1 MDYYRSHWV
10 SIEPERLARYD
21 QLLQWMPRWRGSW
34 KVSSCRRTAG
44 NRLRLWPGLGGAGAC
59 AAGAGG
65 GVGEGGVGE
74 GRGRGAG
81 ARSKGPVAGGRAPRS
96 RRGFAGGAWLRD
108 RSFLRQDDG
117 GRTVTPKSHR
127 FWSDAG
133 NLCPSHHRSA
143 VPFRFLPA
151 PPASINAFQQ
161 LLHMA
166 ARPRSQDSSA
176 LG

>member
-81 ARSKGPVAGGRAPRS
+81 ARSKGPGAGGRAPRS
-96 RRGFAGGAWLRD
+96 RRGVAGGVGGGGGGGGGERGGGAKAGGEGLEREARV
-108 RSFLRQDDG
+108 RSLGVGLLGPEG
-117 GRTVTPKSHR
+117 GSLEERG
-127 FWSDAG
+127 FG
-133 NLCPSHHRSA
+133 
-143 VPFRFLPA
+143 
-151 PPASINAFQQ
+151 
-161 LLHMA
+161 
-166 ARPRSQDSSA
+166 
-176 LG
+176 